1 MNIIVWFIL
10 LSAAGHNP
18 AADARRLIRKIP
30 PKNSRAERL
39 SNKEIVK
46 ALSRLLSDTTEPED
60 LFTAEE
66 TDTLI
71 EQGREARQFP
81 GFSNPR
87 GNFEITGYET
97 NIREECTEVSNVE
110 CKKINVTMYRPEI
123 TQRCKTSFDQTCN
136 VTYKDVPTDKCSPTK
151 RNR

>member
-1 MNIIVWFIL
+1 MNILVWCIL
-10 LSAAGHNP
+10 LSYP
-18 AADARRLIRKIP
+18 TTDARRFIRMNP
-30 PKNSRAERL
+30 PRHSRAERL
-39 SNKEIVK
+39 SNKEIAA
-46 ALSRLLSDTTEPED
+46 ALSRLLSDNSEPED
-60 LFTAEE
+60 FFTAEKTEE
-66 TDTLI
+66 TDDI
-71 EQGREARQFP
+71 DERGREARQFP

-87 GNFEITGYET
+87 GNCEITGYET

>member
-1 MNIIVWFIL
+1 MNILVWCIL

-18 AADARRLIRKIP
+18 AADARRFIKMNP
-30 PKNSRAERL
+30 PKHSRAERL

-46 ALSRLLSDTTEPED
+46 ALSRLLSVTTEPED

-66 TDTLI
+66 TVTLI
-71 EQGREARQFP
+71 ELGREARQFP

-87 GNFEITGYET
+87 GNCEITGYET